1 MSVDTYDNL
10 KTEIANHLDRDDLS
24 SDIDTFIDLCEARH
38 KREVRIRE
46 MVAREDLT
54 VDSRQESLP
63 SGFLEMVNLRLLT
76 NPVTVVQEINL
87 HEMTRIR
94 TESTGKPIYFTCYG
108 NEIEFNQSPDSAY
121 SGEIVYYK
129 EQTALSGSNTTND
142 ILTRAP
148 DLYLYGAL
156 LAAAPFLMN
165 DERLMT
171 WEKLYTSARD
181 AINMQDRKL
190 AGPLVSRVVG
200 ATP

>member
-10 KTEIANHLDRDDLS
+10 VTEVANHLDRDDLS
-24 SDIDTFIDLCEARH
+24 SDIDTFIDLCEARL

-46 MVAREDLT
+46 MVTREALT
-54 VDSRQESLP
+54 VADRQEALP
-63 SGFLEMVNLRLLT
+63 SGFLEMISLRLLT
-76 NPVTVVQEINL
+76 NPVTVLQEVNL

-94 TESTGKPIYFTCYG
+94 VESTGKPLYFTSYG
-108 NEIEFNQSPDSAY
+108 NEIEFNESPDSSY
-121 SGEIVYYK
+121 SGEIIYYK
-129 EQTALSGSNTTND
+129 EQDALSGSNTTND

-148 DLYLYGAL
+148 DLYLYGTL

-165 DERLMT
+165 DERIPT

-181 AINMQDRKL
+181 RINGQDRKL